1 MTHEYTLLLGGTVIT
16 GGTGP
21 DAAAIAWAADTVLA
35 LGTEMEVRSI
45 SRGDSHVVAIPGRFV
60 VPLAPGADVAW
71 PTDATLELGGP
82 ADLAV
87 LDRDPRVAATDGAGM
102 AGGRGSNGGGSPKPQ
117 VVAVVRAGRVEA
129 GWPDPHTADAM
140 KHRQVT
146 VADGI
151 DLAVD
156 EWRPPVTDAPPSD
169 GPTTDAPP
177 SDGTTTDARSAAAP
191 AFVLVHGLASNAR
204 LWDGV
209 ATALVA
215 AGHRVFAVDL
225 RGHGRSSKPAGPY
238 DVPTVA
244 DDLATLIGHLGL
256 ERPVVAGQSWGGNV
270 VLELATRRPDLVR
283 GIVCVDGGWL
293 EPSRDFADW
302 DACRAALAPP
312 RLAGRRMAEI
322 EGYLRA
328 AHPDWPETGLR
339 GVLANFELRKDGT
352 VAPWLTFDH
361 HIKVLHGLWEHRPSE
376 LYAGLAVPVLLV
388 PADSGESDRTRKK
401 RGDVDTAATII
412 PDARVRWFT
421 GDHDIHAQHPA
432 ELAGVMHDMTLDGFF
447 A

>member
-1 MTHEYTLLLGGTVIT
+1 VTHEYTLLLGCTVIT
-16 GGTGP
+16 GRPGP

-35 LGTEMEVRSI
+35 LGSEMEVRSI
-45 SRGDSHVVAIPGRFV
+45 SRGDSHVVRFPGRFV

-71 PTDATLELGGP
+71 PTDAILELGGP

-87 LDRDPRVAATDGAGM
+87 LDRDPRVALADDGRSLEAHVI
-102 AGGRGSNGGGSPKPQ
+102 AL
-117 VVAVVRAGRVEA
+117 VRAGHVVT
-129 GWPDPHTADAM
+129 GWPDPLVADAM
-140 KHRQVT
+140 EHRRVT
-146 VADGI
+146 VAEGV

-156 EWRPPVTDAPPSD
+156 EWHPPAD
-169 GPTTDAPP
+169 G
-177 SDGTTTDARSAAAP
+177 ARTAAAP
-191 AFVLVHGLASNAR
+191 PFVLVHGLASNAR

-215 AGHRVFAVDL
+215 AGHHVFAVDL
-225 RGHGRSSKPAGPY
+225 RGHGRSSKPSGPY

-244 DDLATLIGHLGL
+244 GDIATVIERLGI

-270 VLELATRRPDLVR
+270 VLELAARRPELVR

-302 DACRAALAPP
+302 DACRAALSPP

-322 EGYLRA
+322 EGYMRS
-328 AHPDWPETGLR
+328 AHPDWPETGIR
-339 GVLANFELRKDGT
+339 GVLANFELHPDGT

-361 HIKVLHGLWEHRPSE
+361 HVKVLHGLWEHRPSE
-376 LYAGLAVPVLLV
+376 RYAGLAVPVLLA
-388 PADSGESDRTRKK
+388 PADGGESDRARKK

-412 PDARVRWFT
+412 PDARVRWFI

-432 ELAGVMHDMTLDGFF
+432 ELAGVMHDLTAEGFF